1 MNYLE
6 NVEVVRTV
14 VQGYK
19 KEVWLAVHTRVVG
32 IFRLFEYA

>member
-19 KEVWLAVHTRVVG
+19 EEVWLAVNTREVG
-32 IFRLFEYA
+32 TFHLDE